1 MLTSLSYNAV
11 RGYGADIGNLRV
23 SGTAI
28 ELDLLLKTQD
38 NLQAATR
45 ALESKLGSILT
56 VRQLDTT
63 TAPKDTDAAIREGID
78 FFNEERYWE
87 SHESLEFAWRKATGP
102 DRELLQGIILV
113 AAALV
118 HSQKNENTV
127 ALSVLGRAREKLSG
141 SEGERFGVN
150 IDSLRENVSRMINEG
165 RIEYFKIQWARSTNE
180 AAA

>member
-28 ELDLLLKTQD
+28 ELDLLLKSQD
-38 NLQAATR
+38 NVQAATR

-118 HSQKNENTV
+118 HSQKNETTV

-150 IDSLRENVSRMINEG
+150 IDSLRENVSRMINDG
-165 RIEYFKIQWARSTNE
+165 CIVCFKIQWARSTNE